1 MNSDDLTIISHVKR
15 GLLSLNIWDLT
26 ITQPE
31 RFYYVF
37 QAENDAG
44 SCLIIET
51 NDIVSGTQRILNL
64 IMCDCTNPLIYVS
77 DLTGNRNL
85 IEEVMN
91 IRQVMFQIE

>member
-1 MNSDDLTIISHVKR
+1 M
-15 GLLSLNIWDLT
+15 
-26 ITQPE
+26 
-31 RFYYVF
+31 F

-51 NDIVSGTQRILNL
+51 NDIVSGTQRIINL

>member
-1 MNSDDLTIISHVKR
+1 MNDLSIFIHMLK
-15 GLLSLNIWDLT
+15 GLFSLNIWDLT
-26 ITQPE
+26 ITHPE
-31 RFYYVF
+31 RFYYMF

-64 IMCDCTNPLIYVS
+64 ILCDCTNPLIYVS

-85 IEEVMN
+85 IEEVMIN
-91 IRQVMFQIE
+91 RQVMFQIE

>member
-1 MNSDDLTIISHVKR
+1 MNDLAIFIHMLK
-15 GLLSLNIWDLT
+15 GLFSLNIWDLT
-26 ITQPE
+26 ITHPE
-31 RFYYVF
+31 RFYYMF

-64 IMCDCTNPLIYVS
+64 ILCDCTNPLIYVS

-85 IEEVMN
+85 IEEVMIN
-91 IRQVMFQIE
+91 RQVMFQIE

>member
-1 MNSDDLTIISHVKR
+1 MNDLSIFIHMLR
-15 GLLSLNIWDLT
+15 GLFSLNIWDLT
-26 ITQPE
+26 ITHPE
-31 RFYYVF
+31 RFYYMF